1 MFKAMDK
8 IPRKQGKRVEG
19 AAPEGGAL
27 CTRNPTK
34 LWAGGGASSDGH
46 SFLNLIIKQNNQPP
60 LRYLISTKN
69 NWIPEG
75 LFQC

>member
-1 MFKAMDK
+1 M
-8 IPRKQGKRVEG
+8 VEG

-27 CTRNPTK
+27 CTRGPTK

-60 LRYLISTKN
+60 LRYLISAKKQLDTRRLISMLKEYIV
-69 NWIPEG
+69 WYD
-75 LFQC
+75 LSF